1 MSSPPDALS
10 VALTGRYRLERPLG
24 QGGMATVY
32 LAEDLKHARMV
43 ALKVLRP
50 DLAAVLG
57 AARFLEEIR
66 ITAGLDHPHI
76 LHLIDSGE
84 SNGFLWYVLPYI
96 RGESLRERLRREP
109 QLPLQDALAIARAL
123 ASALDYAH
131 RHGVIHRDLKPEN
144 VLLFEGEA
152 MLADFGIALAV
163 REAGG
168 SRLTETGLALGTPQ
182 YMSPEQA
189 TGERSLD
196 ARSDI
201 YTLGAVLYEMLTGE
215 TPHAGASA
223 QAVIAKLMTT
233 DPVPVEVLRPGVPVG
248 VQNAVRRALAK
259 VPSDRWGSAG
269 EFAEALAGE
278 QADRRTD
285 GQTRSGS
292 QPARPPVRPS
302 AVMAVL
308 AVATMAVLAIAWR
321 LLGHRPLALT
331 TTNAIPITS
340 EPGMEFQPAISPDG
354 SQVAYVAQRTGRQV
368 IVVRSTRQA
377 ASRQFLPAE
386 ETPGRQS
393 FPRWS
398 PDGELIRFWSCI
410 RGEKCRWME
419 VPRLGGG
426 ARPLD
431 LPRQSRTTAWSHD
444 GKQAA
449 FIIHDTIY
457 LYTIE
462 SRSTR
467 LLAVQEN
474 GWDPHS
480 LAWSPDDRRI
490 AYVEGNP
497 FWLDGVNV
505 NSASVWIVG
514 AGDGRRVRV
523 TADPYLNV
531 SPAWIDRSHLLF
543 VSNRGG
549 PREIYLAEVASN
561 GPRGAPVKVPG
572 GTDLHSISLSADGK
586 TLAVARITGGQNVR
600 AYPTTGREAVSI
612 RDGRAVTSGTQIV
625 ETHEVSPDGQ
635 WLVYT
640 SDLVG
645 TSDLYKKRLEGG
657 DPIPLV
663 TTPDQEYNPRWSP
676 DGKEILFD
684 NGANLWL
691 VSSEGGPVTRLA
703 EGREPRWSPDGRQIV
718 YIAGEFRPW
727 LLSRA
732 DPGAPWGQPVPLAD
746 YFCWIMDWAPDGSIL
761 CRTGNVSVFALLS
774 PSGGLL
780 QRIDLSGPGLGGS
793 NPVYSD
799 DGKTLYGE
807 GRHDG
812 HSGVW
817 AVRLAGGKPLQIVAF
832 DDSSLEAR
840 TYGGAIEVSHGQLY
854 MTVADYQSD
863 IWVMDLKR

>member
-1 MSSPPDALS
+1 MSTPPATLSAAL
-10 VALTGRYRLERPLG
+10 ADRYRLGQQLG

-32 LAEDLKHARMV
+32 LAEDLKHARLV

-50 DLAAVLG
+50 DLAAILG
-57 AARFLEEIR
+57 AERFLKEIR

-84 SNGFLWYVLPYI
+84 TGGYLWYALPYI
-96 RGESLRERLRREP
+96 RGESLRDRLRREP
-109 QLPLQDALAIARAL
+109 QLPLEDALAITRQL
-123 ASALDYAH
+123 AGAMDYAH
-131 RHGVIHRDLKPEN
+131 RQGVIHRDLKPEN

-152 MLADFGIALAV
+152 MLADFGLALAV

-168 SRLTETGLALGTPQ
+168 ARLTETGISLGTPH

-189 TGERSLD
+189 AGERALD

-201 YTLGAVLYEMLTGE
+201 YTLGAVLYEMLAGE
-215 TPHAGASA
+215 TPHTGTTA

-233 DPVPVEVLRPGVPVG
+233 DPVPVEVLRPGIPVA
-248 VQNAVRRALAK
+248 VQHAVRRALAK
-259 VPSDRWGSAG
+259 VPSDRWPTAG
-269 EFAEALAGE
+269 EFAVALE
-278 QADRRTD
+278 
-285 GQTRSGS
+285 GQRGREPEGQEVS
-292 QPARPPVRPS
+292 RPPRVRPS
-302 AVMAVL
+302 APLPLLVAL
-308 AVATMAVLAIAWR
+308 AAVATATLAWR
-321 LLGHRPLALT
+321 LLWRPPLTLT

-354 SQVAYVAQRTGRQV
+354 SQVAYVAERTGRREL
-368 IVVRSTRQA
+368 VVRSTRQA

-386 ETPGRQS
+386 ETPGQQS

-398 PDGELIRFWSCI
+398 PDGEFIRFWSCL

-426 ARPLD
+426 ARPMD
-431 LPRQSRTTAWSHD
+431 LARQHWSTAWSHD
-444 GKQAA
+444 RTRAA
-449 FIIHDTIY
+449 LIVHDSIF
-457 LYTIE
+457 LYSGTT
-462 SRSTR
+462 RTTR
-467 LLAVQEN
+467 LLAVHEN

-505 NSASVWIVG
+505 NSASIWIVG
-514 AGDGRRVRV
+514 AGDGKRVRV

-531 SPAWIDRSHLLF
+531 SPAWFDRSHLLF

-549 PREIYLAEVASN
+549 PREIYLAEVGSN
-561 GPRGAPVKVPG
+561 GPRGSPVKVPG

-600 AYPTTGREAVSI
+600 AYPATGAKPVSI
-612 RDGRAVTSGTQIV
+612 REGRPVTSGTQIV

-640 SDLVG
+640 SDLLG

-684 NGANLWL
+684 NGADLWL
-691 VSSEGGPVTRLA
+691 VSSDGGPVTRLT
-703 EGREPRWSPDGRQIV
+703 EGQEPRWSPDGRQIA
-718 YIAGEFRPW
+718 YIAGGFRPW

-732 DPGAPWGQPVPLAD
+732 DPGAPWGQPVRLAD
-746 YFCWIMDWAPDGSIL
+746 YFCWIMQWAPDGNIL
-761 CRTGNVSVFALLS
+761 CRTGNAKVFALLT
-774 PSGGLL
+774 PSGELL
-780 QRIDLSGPGLGGS
+780 QRIDLSGTGLGGS

-799 DGKTLYGE
+799 DGKTLYCE
-807 GRHDG
+807 GTRDG

-817 AVRLAGGKPLQIVAF
+817 ALRLAGGKPLQIVAF
-832 DDSSLEAR
+832 DDSSLEALS
-840 TYGGAIEVSHGQLY
+840 YGGAIEVSHGQLY
-854 MTVADYQSD
+854 LTVGDYQSD